1 MTGFI
6 RPTFAL
12 LPADP
17 LRIAFMPVDVRKSSG
32 REMAGVRD
40 MKVAASRGGL

>member
-1 MTGFI
+1 MMSFI
-6 RPTFAL
+6 RRFFTRIQT
-12 LPADP
+12 DP
-17 LRIAFMPVDVRKSSG
+17 LRIAFMPADVRKSSG

>member
-1 MTGFI
+1 MTGCI
-6 RPTFAL
+6 HPVSAL

-32 REMAGVRD
+32 WEMAGVGD